1 MTSGST
7 IPHRLARRTDDL
19 AIVQRSSH
27 LINDL
32 GRDLDR
38 RLLGE
43 RRTGERMQ
51 MLRETT
57 NRITRVANDAVLA
70 YQRTSR
76 TLRDELARA
85 DGDRAA
91 AARMRK
97 RLEAARADVL
107 HALEIAKRRYP
118 ESTDET
124 ESAGTP

>member
-1 MTSGST
+1 MTAGSST
-7 IPHRLARRTDDL
+7 PHRLARRADDL
-19 AIVQRSSH
+19 AMVQRSSH
-27 LINDL
+27 VIHDL
-32 GRDLDR
+32 GIELDK

-43 RRTGERMQ
+43 RRTKERMQ

-76 TLRDELARA
+76 ALRDELARP
-85 DGDRAA
+85 DGDVAG

-107 HALEIAKRRYP
+107 HALDVAKQRYP
-118 ESTDET
+118 EATDEPDAA
-124 ESAGTP
+124 ETP

>member
-1 MTSGST
+1 MTGGSST
-7 IPHRLARRTDDL
+7 PQRLARRADDL
-19 AIVQRSSH
+19 AIVRKSSH

-32 GRDLDR
+32 GTELDR

-43 RRTGERMQ
+43 RRTKERMQ

-85 DGDRAA
+85 DGDKVA

-107 HALEIAKRRYP
+107 HALDLARQRYP
-118 ESTDET
+118 EVTGETD
-124 ESAGTP
+124 AADKP